1 MKIFSSVPLDNRFG
15 AGYIIVDADVNV
27 NINTNTNVNTLARP
41 SNGIS
46 PRYAGRAKCSL
57 S

>member
-27 NINTNTNVNTLARP
+27 NINTNVNTLARP